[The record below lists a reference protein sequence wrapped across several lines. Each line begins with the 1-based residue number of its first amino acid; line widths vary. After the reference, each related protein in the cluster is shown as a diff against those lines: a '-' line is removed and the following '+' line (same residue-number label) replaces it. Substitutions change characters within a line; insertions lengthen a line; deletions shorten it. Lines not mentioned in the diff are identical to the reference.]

1 MDKIQTK
8 WKQNAN
14 ETQSGRKFRHYAA
27 GKYRKNSLFARY
39 ERIGRNVQEK
49 TQHPN
54 SLDYCLVLRIPLN
67 AIPYI
72 PVTGNQKW
80 RLSVLGI

>member
-14 ETQSGRKFRHYAA
+14 ETQSGRKFRQYAA

-39 ERIGRNVQEK
+39 ERIGRKLQEK
-49 TQHPN
+49 SS
-54 SLDYCLVLRIPLN
+54 SLTR
-67 AIPYI
+67 
-72 PVTGNQKW
+72 
-80 RLSVLGI
+80 

>member
-39 ERIGRNVQEK
+39 ERIGRKLQEK
-49 TQHPN
+49 KQQPN
-54 SLDYCLVLRIPLN
+54 SLDYCLVLRIHLKT
-67 AIPYI
+67 IPYI
-72 PVTGNQKW
+72 PDTGNHKW
-80 RLSVLGI
+80 RLSVCGI